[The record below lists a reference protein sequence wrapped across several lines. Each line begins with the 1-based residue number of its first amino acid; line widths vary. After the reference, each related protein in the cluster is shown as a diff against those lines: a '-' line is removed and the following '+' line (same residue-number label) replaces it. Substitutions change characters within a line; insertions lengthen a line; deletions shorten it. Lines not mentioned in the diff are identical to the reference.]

1 MENKPV
7 RLEERQRYV
16 GLDIARIFALLCVI
30 GVHFFLHT
38 EFYDAPVA
46 GLQMYIMVILRN
58 FFMICIALFLLIS
71 GYLLGSKK
79 LTVSY
84 YLGLIRVISIY
95 VLASLCCGVYRIAV
109 RKEDLSV
116 FEMLTGILSFSTA
129 EYAWYV
135 EMYIGLFLLAPLL
148 NLMYDGLQT
157 KKRRQVAIA
166 ILLVLTALPGVT
178 NIFCARGLD
187 WWMDPKIDNQYI
199 LLLPEYFIPFYP
211 VTLYL
216 MGCYLKDYPVKCG
229 KLLNLA
235 LILALTLATGMFNIY
250 RSYGTTFIQGGWQ
263 TWGSLPVVALAAA
276 VFVFFVGI
284 KGEKLPGFIKTG
296 LKWLSN
302 FVFGAYLVSWIF
314 DDLFY
319 PMLRKSVPEMQ
330 LRLEWFPVMV
340 LAVTV
345 CSLTLSAVVYGIYSI
360 TGGWLLK
367 RTRQSFEK

>member
-1 MENKPV
+1 MENNPARIHEK
-7 RLEERQRYV
+7 QRYV
-16 GLDIARIFALLCVI
+16 GLDLVRIFALLCVI

-38 EFYDAPVA
+38 EFYDVPVA
-46 GLQMYIMVILRN
+46 GMRMYIMVILRN

-71 GYLLGSKK
+71 GYLLRCKK

-84 YLGLIRVISIY
+84 YLGLIRVIGIY
-95 VLASLCCGVYRIAV
+95 VLASLCCGVFRIAV
-109 RKEDLSV
+109 RKEELSV

-148 NLMYDGLQT
+148 NLLYDGLQT
-157 KKRRQVAIA
+157 KKRRQAAIA
-166 ILLVLTALPGVT
+166 VLLVLTALPGVT

-187 WWMDPKIDNQYI
+187 WWLDPKIDSQYI
-199 LLLPEYFIPFYP
+199 LLLPEYFIPLYP

-216 MGCYLKDYPVKCG
+216 MGCYLRDYPIKCG

-235 LILALTLATGMFNIY
+235 LIFALTLATGMFNIY
-250 RSYGTTFIQGGWQ
+250 RSHGTTLIQGAWQ
-263 TWGSLPVVALAAA
+263 TWGSAPVVALAVA

-284 KGEKLPGFIKTG
+284 KGEKLPGWVKIG

-302 FVFGAYLVSWIF
+302 LVFGAYLVSWIF
-314 DDLFY
+314 DELLY
-319 PMLRKSVPEMQ
+319 PVLLKFVPIMH

-340 LAVTV
+340 LAVTA
-345 CSLTLSAVVYGIYSI
+345 CSLTLSAVLYGIYSI
-360 TGGWLLK
+360 TGGLLLK
-367 RTRQSFEK
+367 RLREKIEN